1 MIWLREYN
9 INETLLSINQQSDTK
24 NDHITKEKNA
34 MMEYAIS
41 IVLMNVHLMST
52 SSLNIIPIK

>member
-41 IVLMNVHLMST
+41 IFLMNVHLMST